1 MVSCRGRRNRRP
13 ILPVAP
19 KSAGPVAGHTE
30 SAGPRHP
37 EAETA
42 THSTEEVST
51 IRNVRFERDG
61 AIGTIVLAA
70 PPTNW
75 LNTEFA
81 ESLRIAVHEAS
92 ESDIRVL
99 QIRADGPNFCVGG
112 AVQEWPGKSPD
123 WFRTF
128 VAEVNASYRALELLR
143 IPIICS
149 VQGEVLGGGFEL
161 ALSADFIIAA
171 ESARFQCV
179 EITTGMV
186 PLAGAVQRLADI
198 VGPVRTVRMAM
209 LAEQLTAT
217 EAAELNVVS
226 WVVPDD
232 ELAKTAAELA
242 ERLARGP
249 TRGYAAVRALLKAWS
264 SGGTPGADNLMYELT
279 QDLYRTED
287 TANGIKAVARAMDR
301 GEMFADLPFHGR

>member
-1 MVSCRGRRNRRP
+1 LR
-13 ILPVAP
+13 VAP
-19 KSAGPVAGHTE
+19 KSAAPVGGQTDSGVARR
-30 SAGPRHP
+30 P
-37 EAETA
+37 AEEMA

-51 IRNVRFERDG
+51 IRNIRFEREG
-61 AIGTIVLAA
+61 AIGTIVLAD
-70 PPTNW
+70 PPNW
-75 LNTEFA
+75 LNIQFA
-81 ESLRIAVHEAS
+81 ESLRIAVHQAS

-99 QIRADGPNFCVGG
+99 HIRAEGPDFSVGG
-112 AVQEWPGKSPD
+112 AVQEWPGKSAD

-128 VAEVNASYRALELLR
+128 VAEINASYRALELLR

-149 VQGEVLGGGFEL
+149 VRGEVLGGGFEL
-161 ALSADFIIAA
+161 ALSADFLVAA

-198 VGPVRTVRMAM
+198 VGPARTVRLAM
-209 LAEQLTAT
+209 LGERLSAT
-217 EAAELNVVS
+217 DAAELNVVS

-232 ELAKTAAELA
+232 DLVKTSTELA

-249 TRGYAAVRALLKAWS
+249 TKGYAAIRALLKAWS
-264 SGGTPGADNLMYELT
+264 SGGTPGADYLMYELT

-287 TANGIKAVARAMDR
+287 TTNAIPAIARAMDR
-301 GEMFADLPFHGR
+301 GEMSTDLPFHGR

>member
-1 MVSCRGRRNRRP
+1 LTG
-13 ILPVAP
+13 
-19 KSAGPVAGHTE
+19 
-30 SAGPRHP
+30 
-37 EAETA
+37 
-42 THSTEEVST
+42 EVSP
-51 IRNVRFERDG
+51 IGNIRFEREG
-61 AIGTIVLAA
+61 AIGTIVLAD
-70 PPTNW
+70 PPNW
-75 LNTEFA
+75 LNLQFA
-81 ESLRIAVHEAS
+81 ESLRVAVHEAS

-99 QIRADGPNFCVGG
+99 HIRAEGPDFSVGG
-112 AVQEWPGKSPD
+112 AVREWPGKSAD

-161 ALSADFIIAA
+161 ALSADFLIAA

-198 VGPVRTVRMAM
+198 VGPARTVRMAM
-209 LAEQLTAT
+209 LSERLTAA
-217 EAAELNVVS
+217 EASELNVVS

-232 ELAKTAAELA
+232 ELVTASTELA

-249 TRGYAAVRALLKAWS
+249 TRGYAAIRALLKAWS
-264 SGGTPGADNLMYELT
+264 SGGTPGADYLMYELT

-287 TANGIKAVARAMDR
+287 TANAIPAIARAMDR
-301 GEMFADLPFHGR
+301 GEVLLDLPFSGR

>member
-1 MVSCRGRRNRRP
+1 M
-13 ILPVAP
+13 
-19 KSAGPVAGHTE
+19 
-30 SAGPRHP
+30 
-37 EAETA
+37 
-42 THSTEEVST
+42 ST
-51 IRNVRFERDG
+51 IRTVRFERYG

-70 PPTNW
+70 PPDNW
-75 LNTEFA
+75 LNIQFA

-99 QIRADGPNFCVGG
+99 QIRAEGTNFCVGG

-143 IPIICS
+143 IPIICA
-149 VQGEVLGGGFEL
+149 VHGEVLGGGFEL
-161 ALSADFIIAA
+161 ALSADFLIAA

-186 PLAGAVQRLADI
+186 PLAGAVQRLANI

-209 LAEQLTAT
+209 LGERLTAT

-232 ELAKTAAELA
+232 ELVKTGTELA
-242 ERLARGP
+242 ERLACGP
-249 TRGYAAVRALLKAWS
+249 TKGYAAVRALLKAWS
-264 SGGTPGADNLMYELT
+264 TGGAPGADYLMYEVT

-287 TANGIKAVARAMDR
+287 AANGIRAVARSMAR
-301 GEMFADLPFHGR
+301 GEMVADLPFHGR